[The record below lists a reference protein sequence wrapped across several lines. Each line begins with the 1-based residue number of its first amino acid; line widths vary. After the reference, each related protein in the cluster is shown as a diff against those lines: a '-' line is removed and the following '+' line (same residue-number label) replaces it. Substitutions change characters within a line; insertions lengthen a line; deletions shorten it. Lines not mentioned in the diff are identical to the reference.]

1 MSDDKCDDLLTIKS
15 VTPFFNYLL
24 RNSRHAFILIIVN
37 YNTNNLFST
46 KFSEIY
52 RLLTTDYE
60 FINSTLQQLCKQYS
74 KLRSAVTEISFS
86 HGLISIEHV

>member
-1 MSDDKCDDLLTIKS
+1 M
-15 VTPFFNYLL
+15 
-24 RNSRHAFILIIVN
+24 
-37 YNTNNLFST
+37 NNLFST

-74 KLRSAVTEISFS
+74 KLRSLVTEISFS
-86 HGLISIEHV
+86 HGLITIEHV